1 MDPTG
6 FEPVC
11 LTLRTRRRTR
21 TSDQRYVTP
30 PLYQLS
36 YACMCWVP
44 TSSETTGYQPS
55 GGPSPLPDQDAL
67 LAGYLALQAWV
78 GGWFTAANG
87 AC

>member
-1 MDPTG
+1 
-6 FEPVC
+6 
-11 LTLRTRRRTR
+11 
-21 TSDQRYVTP
+21 
-30 PLYQLS
+30 
-36 YACMCWVP
+36 MCWVP